1 MVTVT
6 WYGHAAVGITGDG
19 TDILIDPFLTG
30 NPVAAAR
37 PDTVQAHYILVTHGH
52 GDHLGDTIAIAKR
65 TGAQVISN
73 YEIATYCQN
82 QGVNAH
88 PLHIGGGITLPFG
101 KVKLT
106 IAHHG
111 SSLPD
116 GSYGGNP
123 TGVIVTIGGKTIYHA
138 GDTGLFYD
146 MKLIG
151 ERHPLDVALLP
162 IGGNFTMDVDD
173 AVYAA
178 NLLHPQVV
186 IPMHYDTFDLIKAD
200 VQEFR
205 RKVEAIPGIRCVIL
219 RPGES
224 YTL

>member
-1 MVTVT
+1 
-6 WYGHAAVGITGDG
+6 
-19 TDILIDPFLTG
+19 
-30 NPVAAAR
+30 
-37 PDTVQAHYILVTHGH
+37 
-52 GDHLGDTIAIAKR
+52 
-65 TGAQVISN
+65 
-73 YEIATYCQN
+73 
-82 QGVNAH
+82 
-88 PLHIGGGITLPFG
+88 
-101 KVKLT
+101 
-106 IAHHG
+106 
-111 SSLPD
+111 
-116 GSYGGNP
+116 
-123 TGVIVTIGGKTIYHA
+123 VTIGGKTIYHA

-205 RKVEAIPGIRCVIL
+205 RKVEAIPGIRCMIL